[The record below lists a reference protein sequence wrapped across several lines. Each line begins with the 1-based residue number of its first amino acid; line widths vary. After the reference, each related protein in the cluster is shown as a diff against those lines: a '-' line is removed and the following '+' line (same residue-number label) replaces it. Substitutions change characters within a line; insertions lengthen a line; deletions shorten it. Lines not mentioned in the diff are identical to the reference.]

1 MFFFQELNT
10 EQLKE
15 VIVSEIKDYHTVAVP
30 LLTFDLHPVV
40 SPERQMAA
48 PSGNDVGGMP
58 LSTLPVSESSL
69 ALSRDHLVPQSMQGS
84 ELFSRYKTSAISNA
98 ERRDDK
104 LPHVQ
109 LEATRTITDVEM
121 LSGKLL
127 ELNMQDEGLRVGGAC
142 SRGAD
147 LRITGDATELR
158 DVIMLSAKAKTLSAE
173 VRMRQIDMKALI
185 KAALLGAEL
194 RRQQQGM
201 CINITMLH

>member
-1 MFFFQELNT
+1 
-10 EQLKE
+10 
-15 VIVSEIKDYHTVAVP
+15 
-30 LLTFDLHPVV
+30 
-40 SPERQMAA
+40 MAA
-48 PSGNDVGGMP
+48 PLGNDVGGMP
-58 LSTLPVSESSL
+58 LSTLSMSESSL
-69 ALSRDHLVPQSMQGS
+69 ALSRDILPPMQGA

-98 ERRDDK
+98 EHREEK

-109 LEATRTITDVEM
+109 LEATRTITDVKM

-127 ELNMQDEGLRVGGAC
+127 ELNMQDESLRVGGAG

-147 LRITGDATELR
+147 LRVTGDATELR

-173 VRMRQIDMKALI
+173 VRMRQIDTKALI

-201 CINITMLH
+201 CLNIIMLL

>member
-1 MFFFQELNT
+1 MFFFQELTT
-10 EQLKE
+10 EQLKA

-48 PSGNDVGGMP
+48 PLGNDVGGMP
-58 LSTLPVSESSL
+58 LSTLSVSESSL
-69 ALSRDHLVPQSMQGS
+69 ALSRDILPPMQGA

-98 ERRDDK
+98 EHRDDK

-127 ELNMQDEGLRVGGAC
+127 ELNMQDEGLRAG
-142 SRGAD
+142 SRGAE
-147 LRITGDATELR
+147 LRVTGDATDLR

-173 VRMRQIDMKALI
+173 VRMRQMDTKALI

-201 CINITMLH
+201 CFSITMLQ